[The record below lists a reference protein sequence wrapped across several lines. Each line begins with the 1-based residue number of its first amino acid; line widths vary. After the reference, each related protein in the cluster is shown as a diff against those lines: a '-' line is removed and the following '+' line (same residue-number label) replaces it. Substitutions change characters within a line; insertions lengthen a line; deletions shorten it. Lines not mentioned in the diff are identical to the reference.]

1 MKIFVYPYR
10 SGSKSAKRL
19 AEALEAKRI
28 KLLGSKFKES
38 PSKVVL
44 NWGSSSCPYEC
55 LNDPSSVSVASDKL
69 LSLKQLSLSGISV
82 PDWTTDR
89 QIASGWLT
97 EGHTVVCRGKLN
109 GSSGE
114 GITLVSKADMSID
127 DEDSVDHGHG
137 EKFLPDV
144 PLYTKYTKKKDEYR
158 VHVFDGKVI
167 DVQRKMRKKDVPDQQ
182 VDWKVRN
189 LAGGFIFGREGVN
202 PDDSVLQESTSAV
215 QSLGLV
221 FGAVDIGFHL
231 EEGARVYE
239 VNTAPGLEGSTVD
252 SYVKAIK
259 EYLP

>member
-1 MKIFVYPYR
+1 MEIFVYPYK

-28 KLLGSKFKES
+28 KTAGSKFKES

-55 LNDPSSVSVASDKL
+55 LNDASAVSVASDKL
-69 LSLKQLSLSGISV
+69 LTLKQLSLSGVSV
-82 PDWTTDR
+82 PEWTTDR

-114 GITLVSKADMSID
+114 GITLVSDPLC
-127 DEDSVDHGHG
+127 E
-137 EKFLPDV
+137 LPDV

-167 DVQRKMRKKDVPDQQ
+167 DVQRKMRKSDVPDNE
-182 VDWKVRN
+182 VDWKIRN
-189 LAGGFIFGREGVN
+189 LAGGFIFGREGVD
-202 PDDSVLQESTSAV
+202 PSDTVLEESCRAV
-215 QSLGLV
+215 TSLGLL
-221 FGAVDIGFHL
+221 FGAVDIGEHP
-231 EEGARVYE
+231 ETGARVYE

-252 SYVKAIK
+252 SYVKAIR
-259 EYLP
+259 EYLGE

>member
-1 MKIFVYPYR
+1 MKIFVYPYK

-19 AEALEAKRI
+19 AEALGAKRI

-38 PSKVVL
+38 PSRVVL
-44 NWGSSSCPYEC
+44 NWGSSSCPYES
-55 LNDPSSVSVASDKL
+55 LNDSSAVSIASDKL
-69 LSLKQLSLSGISV
+69 LSLKQLSLSGVSV

-89 QIASGWLT
+89 QIASDWLT

-114 GITLVSKADMSID
+114 GITLVT
-127 DEDSVDHGHG
+127 G
-137 EKFLPDV
+137 ESEELPSV

-167 DVQRKMRKKDVPDQQ
+167 DVQRKMRKKDVPDNE

-189 LAGGFIFGREGVN
+189 LAGGFIFGREGVD
-202 PDDSVLQESTSAV
+202 PDDSVLEEAV
-215 QSLGLV
+215 RAVSSLGLL
-221 FGAVDIGFHL
+221 FGGVDIGHHS
-231 EEGARVYE
+231 EIGTRVYE

-259 EYLP
+259 EYLNV

>member
-19 AEALEAKRI
+19 AEALGAKRV
-28 KLLGSKFKES
+28 KLLNSKFKES
-38 PSKVVL
+38 PSKIVL

-55 LNDPSSVSVASDKL
+55 LNDSSSVSVASDKL
-69 LSLKQLSLSGISV
+69 LSLKQLSLSGVFV

-97 EGHTVVCRGKLN
+97 EGHTVVCRGTLV

-114 GITLVSKADMSID
+114 GITLVSDPLC
-127 DEDSVDHGHG
+127 E
-137 EKFLPDV
+137 LPSV

-189 LAGGFIFGREGVN
+189 LAGGFIFGREGIN

-215 QSLGLV
+215 KSLGLV
-221 FGAVDIGFHL
+221 FGAVDVGFHP
-231 EEGARVYE
+231 EYGPRVYE

-252 SYVKAIK
+252 SYVKAIRG
-259 EYLP
+259 YLGE